1 MHLHLKIEVSPQ
13 RYWTF
18 SLATSPLQTRPLLV
32 HRAERRPHRPHRP
45 HAHLVAPTVGAA
57 ALTLGM
63 AARHAGR
70 WHCSAWCVPRSRAS
84 LTSRRTRHTR
94 PRSTQR
100 RAWFGKSNQE
110 KFESYVAQCSNY
122 TERQLVC
129 LPPRWRTLLK
139 GIKAGLQIPSLVSAV
154 QILYDDIMPL
164 RMGSDLLSRQLDSK
178 VREATARISSDIP
191 DGDLF
196 AHRELFDT
204 IDADGSGVIK
214 KSELDAFNSAVL
226 LGPNGQKAHESV
238 MNSLQKIITGLYE
251 ADQRVIDFPEFLEGA
266 GRLICEDC
274 GEPLTQEQ
282 TRRILEDLMPSEGR
296 SEAQSD
302 SKHDQ
307 RFDEI
312 VKFIRD
318 WEAEGTH
325 LTANGRLG
333 KVLEGS
339 FAAAQ
344 DEEVVAALRFVYN
357 DIAPFR
363 IAGELIFGIVSR
375 FLRTPQSS

>member
-1 MHLHLKIEVSPQ
+1 MALPSRPVTRSNGNAVWSPY
-13 RYWTF
+13 RVNAASPKLGVRWRSPAVPHAALLT
-18 SLATSPLQTRPLLV
+18 LAT
-32 HRAERRPHRPHRP
+32 
-45 HAHLVAPTVGAA
+45 AA
-57 ALTLGM
+57 ASRG
-63 AARHAGR
+63 ARR
-70 WHCSAWCVPRSRAS
+70 NSSFRNCRNLRLIIPRSAG
-84 LTSRRTRHTR
+84 
-94 PRSTQR
+94 
-100 RAWFGKSNQE
+100 WFGKSNQE

-122 TERQLVC
+122 TDRQLVC

-139 GIKAGLQIPSLVSAV
+139 GIKAGLRIPSLVSAV

-164 RMGSDLLSRQLDSK
+164 RMGADLLSRQLDEK
-178 VREATARISSDIP
+178 VRQATDRISNDIP

-196 AHRELFDT
+196 AHRELFDS
-204 IDADGSGVIK
+204 IDADGSGIIH
-214 KSELDAFNSAVL
+214 KSELEAFNSAVL

-238 MNSLQKIITGLYE
+238 MNSLSKVITGLYE
-251 ADQRVIDFPEFLEGA
+251 ADQVIDFPEFLEGA
-266 GRLICEDC
+266 SRLICEDC
-274 GEPLTQEQ
+274 GETLSPEQ
-282 TRRILEDLMPSEGR
+282 TRRILGDLMPSER
-296 SEAQSD
+296 SKGETT

-312 VKFIRD
+312 VAFIRD

-333 KVLEGS
+333 MVLEGS

-375 FLRTPQSS
+375 FLRTPSR